1 MATKTKKSNS
11 NASTRN
17 SKGKNTGKTTKK
29 TTGKVTTSKKTAT
42 TPPKSTKTTAK
53 PTTKTTEKSTLVF
66 LNTATNTTQVYRK
79 TTDKVGD
86 VLVNQAGVK
95 FKITG
100 EKLSAPK
107 GFDDGKTKIRMLEV
121 TPEKKTG
128 AKPFKILDQEL
139 KTYRDKKILVRKPK

>member
-11 NASTRN
+11 KASTRN
-17 SKGKNTGKTTKK
+17 SKGKTTGKTTKK
-29 TTGKVTTSKKTAT
+29 TTGKVTKSKKTAT
-42 TPPKSTKTTAK
+42 TPPKSTKNTA
-53 PTTKTTEKSTLVF
+53 KTTEKQKLVF

-107 GFDDGKTKIRMLEV
+107 GFDDGKLKIRMLEV

>member
-17 SKGKNTGKTTKK
+17 SKGKTTGKTTKK

-42 TPPKSTKTTAK
+42 TPPKSTKTTTK
-53 PTTKTTEKSTLVF
+53 PTEKQTLVF

>member
-17 SKGKNTGKTTKK
+17 SKGKTTGKTTKK

-42 TPPKSTKTTAK
+42 KTTTK
-53 PTTKTTEKSTLVF
+53 PTEKQTLVF